1 MGKNWELGI
10 GNWELGI
17 GNWELGIGNWELGIG
32 NWEEDYFFH
41 SIGGALPRSSLSI
54 QGFSHNES
62 AIRAKIL
69 ADFPHNGQDVLLPV
83 AYGCDHHTI

>member
-1 MGKNWELGI
+1 MGFVLFEISRPIGLFYDKKLGI
-10 GNWELGI
+10 GNW
-17 GNWELGIGNWELGIG
+17 
-32 NWEEDYFFH
+32 EDYFFH

-83 AYGCDHHTI
+83 AYGCDRHTI